1 MRMPEVQHSSYGS
14 VLWLGRMEY
23 ERALTWQRK
32 LAKMRKNGLCRDTL
46 MMLEHP
52 PVITVGKSG
61 KEENYL
67 KLKDKAVFVERG
79 GDVTYHGPG
88 QLVVYYIFDIARR
101 GKDLH
106 QFMSIIQ
113 QGIIDTLLLYG
124 VIARRGNEHTGIWI
138 EDRKIASIGIAVKH
152 WVTFHGSAINLNT
165 NLDDFQNINPCGLS
179 STVITSLKK
188 ETGKEI
194 SMIDFCNKL
203 VGAYN
208 HNFEMKF
215 ETIYKE
221 ELAEQLESQSGKNL
235 I

>member
-1 MRMPEVQHSSYGS
+1 MTDVKHSAFGS
-14 VLWLGRMEY
+14 VLWLGRVDY
-23 ERALTWQRK
+23 ERALIWQRK
-32 LAKMRKNGLCRDTL
+32 LAKMRKEGLSRDTI

-52 PVITVGKSG
+52 PVFTVGKSG

-88 QLVVYYIFDIARR
+88 QLVVYYIFDLSRR
-101 GKDLH
+101 DKNLH
-106 QFMSIIQ
+106 KFMSDIQ
-113 QGIIDTLLLYG
+113 QGIIDTLFEYG
-124 VIARRGNEHTGIWI
+124 ITAKRGNEHTGIWV

-165 NLDDFQNINPCGLS
+165 NLEDFQKINPCGLS

-188 ETGKEI
+188 ETGKQINMNE
-194 SMIDFCNKL
+194 FCTKL
-203 VGAYN
+203 VAAYEN
-208 HNFEMKF
+208 IFEMKF

>member
-1 MRMPEVQHSSYGS
+1 MSEIQHSLYGS
-14 VLWLGRMEY
+14 VLWLGRVDY
-23 ERALTWQRK
+23 KRALGWQRK
-32 LAKMRKNGLCRDTL
+32 LVKMRKEGLCRDTL

-88 QLVVYYIFDIARR
+88 QLVVYYVFDLTRR
-101 GKDLH
+101 DRNLH
-106 QFMSIIQ
+106 QFMSNIQ
-113 QGIIDTLLLYG
+113 QGIVDTLSAYG
-124 VIARRGNEHTGIWI
+124 VSAKRGTEHTGIWV
-138 EDRKIASIGIAVKH
+138 EDRKIASIGIAVKN
-152 WVTFHGSAINLNT
+152 WVTFHGAAINLNT
-165 NLDDFQNINPCGLS
+165 NLEDFQNINPCGLS

-188 ETGKEI
+188 EIGKEI
-194 SMIDFCNKL
+194 NMNEFCTKM
-203 VGAYN
+203 VSAYDN
-208 HNFEMKF
+208 VFQMKF
-215 ETIYKE
+215 ETVYKE

>member
-1 MRMPEVQHSSYGS
+1 MSEQLHSPYGS
-14 VLWLGRMEY
+14 VLWLGRVDY
-23 ERALTWQRK
+23 ERALIWQRK
-32 LAKMRKNGLCRDTL
+32 LAKMRKEGLARDTI

-52 PVITVGKSG
+52 PVFTVGKSG

-88 QLVVYYIFDIARR
+88 QLVVYYIFDISRR
-101 GKDLH
+101 DKNLH
-106 QFMSIIQ
+106 KFMSDIQ
-113 QGIIDTLLLYG
+113 QGIIDTLFEYG
-124 VIARRGNEHTGIWI
+124 ISAKRGNEHTGIWI
-138 EDRKIASIGIAVKH
+138 EDRKIASIGIAVKN

-165 NLDDFQNINPCGLS
+165 NLEDFEKINPCGLS

-188 ETGKEI
+188 ETGNTINMNE
-194 SMIDFCNKL
+194 FCTKL
-203 VGAYN
+203 VAAYDN
-208 HNFEMKF
+208 VFDMKF
-215 ETIYKE
+215 ETVYKE

>member
-1 MRMPEVQHSSYGS
+1 VASKAFGW
-14 VLWLGRMEY
+14 VLWLGRIDY
-23 ERALTWQRK
+23 ERALIWQRK
-32 LAKMRKNGLCRDTL
+32 LVKMRREGLSRDLL

-88 QLVVYYIFDIARR
+88 QLVIYYIFDLTRR
-101 GKDLH
+101 DRNLH
-106 QFMSIIQ
+106 QFMSNIQ
-113 QGIIDTLLLYG
+113 QGIIDTLFEYG
-124 VIARRGNEHTGIWI
+124 ISAKRGAEHTGIWVD
-138 EDRKIASIGIAVKH
+138 ERKIASIGIAVKN
-152 WVTFHGSAINLNT
+152 WVTFHGAAINLNT
-165 NLDDFQNINPCGLS
+165 NLEDFQNINPCGLS

-188 ETGKEI
+188 EIGKEI
-194 SMIDFCNKL
+194 NMNEFCTKL
-203 VGAYN
+203 VSAYDN
-208 HNFEMKF
+208 LYEIKF
-215 ETIYKE
+215 ETVYKE

>member
-1 MRMPEVQHSSYGS
+1 
-14 VLWLGRMEY
+14 MEY
-23 ERALTWQRK
+23 ERALSWQRK
-32 LAKMRKNGLCRDTL
+32 LAKMRRDGLCRDTL

-88 QLVVYYIFDIARR
+88 QLVIYYIFDLARR

-106 QFMSIIQ
+106 QFMSNIQ
-113 QGIIDTLLLYG
+113 QGIIDTLLEYG
-124 VIARRGNEHTGIWI
+124 VSAKRGVEHTGIWVG
-138 EDRKIASIGIAVKH
+138 DRKIASIGIAVKN
-152 WVTFHGSAINLNT
+152 WVTFHGAAINLST

-188 ETGKEI
+188 ETGQDVNMNE
-194 SMIDFCNKL
+194 FCTKQVSIYSRL
-203 VGAYN
+203 
-208 HNFEMKF
+208 FEMKF
-215 ETIYKE
+215 ETVYKE